1 MMLLNKLGGCMEAKR
16 STIYFDPEIHK
27 ALQMKSIETA
37 HSISE
42 LVNEAVR
49 LTLAQDI
56 EDIKAFRERR
66 KEPLVSFEDVLK
78 KLKKDGKI

>member
-1 MMLLNKLGGCMEAKR
+1 MDTKR

-27 ALQMKSIETA
+27 ALQMKSMETA
-37 HSISE
+37 QSISD

-49 LTLAQDI
+49 SSLAQDI

-66 KEPLVSFEDVLK
+66 KEPVVSFEDVLK